1 MATLIAALAPNEGLQ
16 PTAVPGV
23 EVARTSESAER
34 KPLVYEP
41 MILFLGQGSK
51 RAHLGDDVVAYGP
64 DRYLAL
70 SVPIPVACEMFATPA
85 EPLLALKLKVEP
97 ELLAELLINMDEP
110 THGNGTVPRGIY
122 ASPLGAELKD
132 AVIRLLECLRSPL
145 ESRILGRQIVR
156 EIVFRVLRDEPGG
169 ALRALPQ
176 PRNREYGEYMLSP
189 RVVRALVADRK
200 YEAAL
205 AFQTRNPLHRA
216 HEYALV
222 WAGEYL
228 TKQGLYTGI
237 FLNPLM
243 GELKG
248 DDVPAAMRMRC
259 YRKLH
264 GDRLLGQGDQQ
275 PEIWE
280 KAGYPLADVFE
291 LVGLDIKM
299 FYGGPREAVMHGIYR
314 QNYGFSHL
322 IIGRKHA
329 DAPYEDGSAIW
340 GDFDAQEIFQQ
351 LKGDLRIGT
360 VNVGFAAF
368 YESLGR
374 VDLTENHPDEKPVS
388 VSGTKVREQ
397 LKGGERPDPRIMR
410 PEIADILIEAYRD

>member
-1 MATLIAALAPNEGLQ
+1 MQRVPPKSRMATLIAALAPNEGLQ

-169 ALRALPQ
+169 ALRALAT
-176 PRNREYGEYMLSP
+176 RNDQFMRIV
-189 RVVRALVADRK
+189 RVVQEMHRDFAEVVAIEDLAERANMSVSTFHQHFKAVTATSPLQYLKSIRLHQARLLMVHGSHNAST
-200 YEAAL
+200 AAL
-205 AFQTRNPLHRA
+205 AVGYESASQFGREFKRMFGTSPAEEAAAIRA
-216 HEYALV
+216 RLASGV
-222 WAGEYL
+222 VAG
-228 TKQGLYTGI
+228 
-237 FLNPLM
+237 
-243 GELKG
+243 
-248 DDVPAAMRMRC
+248 
-259 YRKLH
+259 
-264 GDRLLGQGDQQ
+264 GDRW
-275 PEIWE
+275 I
-280 KAGYPLADVFE
+280 
-291 LVGLDIKM
+291 
-299 FYGGPREAVMHGIYR
+299 
-314 QNYGFSHL
+314 
-322 IIGRKHA
+322 A
-329 DAPYEDGSAIW
+329 DAAG
-340 GDFDAQEIFQQ
+340 
-351 LKGDLRIGT
+351 
-360 VNVGFAAF
+360 
-368 YESLGR
+368 
-374 VDLTENHPDEKPVS
+374 
-388 VSGTKVREQ
+388 
-397 LKGGERPDPRIMR
+397 
-410 PEIADILIEAYRD
+410 